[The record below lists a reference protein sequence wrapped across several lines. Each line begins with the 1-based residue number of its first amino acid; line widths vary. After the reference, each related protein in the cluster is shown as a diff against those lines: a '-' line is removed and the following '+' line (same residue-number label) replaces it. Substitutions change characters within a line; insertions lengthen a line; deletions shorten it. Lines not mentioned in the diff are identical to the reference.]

1 MSLTPED
8 RRRIMAEIRA
18 RADARDRLLAAAE
31 FLEPGLHDLG
41 RRVLEAEAARDS
53 VRTRL
58 VARARESGRFDS
70 RARLTPAEVA
80 HAIARDDDERDA
92 LLDALLAA
100 AQAAED
106 DWLALGGALVR
117 HRAERPEVLAGP
129 GM

>member
-1 MSLTPED
+1 MTLTPED
-8 RRRIMAEIRA
+8 RRRIQSDIRA
-18 RADARDRLLAAAE
+18 RMDAREALTALADA
-31 FLEPGLHDLG
+31 LEPGLHDLG

-92 LLDALLAA
+92 LIDALLTA

-117 HRAERPEVLAGP
+117 HRCERPEVGP
-129 GM
+129 GPKM